1 MSGVIEPGQPPAKEN
16 PPKAPAQPRT
26 FALVGNP
33 NCGKSTLFNKLTGL
47 RQKVGN
53 YPGVTIERKEG
64 FVTSQHGQPIRL
76 IDLPGAYS
84 LSARSLDEAIL
95 QDVLLGRREDTPH
108 LDGIVCVLDASNLE
122 RNLYLAS
129 QMLELGLPVIL
140 VLNMI
145 DLARAEGTEID
156 IEGLAREL
164 GTTVVATEAT
174 HGVGLTELRLALSQ
188 SRLPVSP
195 LSQDGPPLYEEAMKA
210 VVESFKVNGQPT
222 LAQARGEAYLHL
234 TEGVCVGPCP
244 PGTREAP
251 CAARELGLQWSRRL
265 NEELP
270 GWKEEAVVD
279 RYTRIGQWMKRHVRR
294 GEPAGPSF
302 TDRVD
307 GVLLHPVFG
316 WFVLLGV
323 LGALFWSIFSLAA
336 TPMDWID
343 GAFGWLG
350 GQVATAMP
358 EGVLQG
364 LVVDGIIAGVG
375 GVVIFLPQI
384 LILFFFLGLLEGS
397 GYMARAAFILDRLMG
412 RIGLSG
418 RAFLPLLSS
427 YACAIPGIMAT
438 RTIGSRRERL
448 ATIMVAPFMSCTA
461 RLPVYFVMIPVLVG
475 ASAGATT
482 QALVLLAAYF
492 IGTAGAFLT
501 ALAFRK
507 TLLKGGDESQLMELP
522 PYRIPSL
529 RTVLIETADRG
540 WVFIRKAGTI
550 ILGLSILIWVAMTYP
565 QAPEPAAG
573 EPAITAAAQAEYS
586 AAGRLGK
593 AIEPVIEPLGY
604 DWQIGIGVLA
614 SFAAREVFVS
624 TLAITY
630 GLGEEAAEED
640 EAGTIALIDT
650 LRGQTRADGTP
661 VFTPLTCLSIL
672 VFFIFALQC
681 MATVAVVKRE
691 TNSWRWPLFQLGYMT
706 AFAYLAALVVYQ
718 GGRLLG
724 FT

>member
-1 MSGVIEPGQPPAKEN
+1 MTVATAANDTPTHGESGSPSTAG
-16 PPKAPAQPRT
+16 RT

-33 NCGKSTLFNKLTGL
+33 NSGKSTLFNKLTGL

-122 RNLYLAS
+122 RNLYLAT
-129 QMLELGLPVIL
+129 QMLELGLPVII
-140 VLNMI
+140 VLNMM
-145 DLARAEGTEID
+145 DLARDGGIQID
-156 IEGLAREL
+156 VDGLAREL
-164 GTTVVATEAT
+164 GTTIVVTEAT
-174 HGVGLTELRLALSQ
+174 NGVGLIEVRLAMSQ
-188 SRLPVSP
+188 SQLPVSV
-195 LSQDGPPLYEEAMKA
+195 LAQQGPPLYEEALQA

-234 TEGVCVGPCP
+234 TQGVCSGPCP
-244 PGTREAP
+244 PGTRETP
-251 CAARELGLQWSRRL
+251 CAARELGLQWSQRL
-265 NEELP
+265 NQELP
-270 GWKEEAVVD
+270 GWKENAVGE
-279 RYTRIGQWMKRHVRR
+279 RYARIGQWMQRYVQQ
-294 GEPAGPSF
+294 GERIGPSF
-302 TDRVD
+302 TDKADR
-307 GVLLHPVFG
+307 VLLHPIFG
-316 WFVLLGV
+316 WLVLLGV
-323 LGALFWSIFSLAA
+323 LGGLFWSIFSLAA

-343 GAFGWLG
+343 GAFGWIG
-350 GQVATAMP
+350 AQVASVMP

-384 LILFFFLGLLEGS
+384 LMLFFFLGLLEGT

-412 RIGLSG
+412 RVGLSG
-418 RAFLPLLSS
+418 RAFLPLLSA
-427 YACAIPGIMAT
+427 YACAIPGVMAT
-438 RTIGSRRERL
+438 RTISSNRERL

-475 ASAGATT
+475 ASAGALT
-482 QALVLLAAYF
+482 QAFVLLAAYL

-501 ALAFRK
+501 ALVFRK
-507 TLLKGGDESQLMELP
+507 TLLKGGHDGQLMELP

-529 RTVLIETADRG
+529 RTVVMETLDRG

-565 QAPEPAAG
+565 QAPEPAEGAP
-573 EPAITAAAQAEYS
+573 EISAAAQAEYS

-624 TLAITY
+624 TLAIAY
-630 GLGEEAAEED
+630 GLDEDAAEAD
-640 EAGTIALIDT
+640 EAGTIPLIDT
-650 LRGQTRADGTP
+650 LRAQTRADGSP
-661 VFTPLTCLSIL
+661 VFTLLTCLSIL

-718 GGRLLG
+718 GGKLLG
-724 FT
+724 FA